1 VPLEIM
7 IEKWSNRDGSDD
19 FLWSLW
25 DGGKRVS
32 MGGHFESAEAAE
44 AAARQ
49 FCRQRLGADP
59 DRITRL

>member
-1 VPLEIM
+1 MPLEIM

-25 DGGKRVS
+25 DAGKRVT

-44 AAARQ
+44 VAARQ
-49 FCRQRLGADP
+49 FCRQRLGAEP

>member
-1 VPLEIM
+1 MALEVM

-25 DGGKRVS
+25 DSGKRVT
-32 MGGHFESAEAAE
+32 MGGHFGSADAAESA
-44 AAARQ
+44 ARH

-59 DRITRL
+59 DRITHL